1 VHHRHL
7 VSHSLW
13 TPAAIESVIT
23 RGDLADWR
31 ELFSVAKQ
39 DRRVSDNI
47 LKVTSRIEP
56 EGRAI
61 LARALTLELRP
72 GLAAKNLQW

>member
-1 VHHRHL
+1 MHHRDL
-7 VSHSLW
+7 VSQSLW
-13 TPAAIESVIT
+13 TPAAIESVIA
-23 RGDLADWR
+23 RGALADWR

-56 EGRAI
+56 EGHAI
-61 LARALTLELRP
+61 LARALTFELRP